1 MGSADRLVTE
11 LNRLGVHF
19 VTGGE
24 PEPSGP
30 PLSPVE
36 LLADLACQSEARLRL
51 ALIPL
56 LLVHPELAMIMPE
69 ALTRL
74 SEREQVTLKL
84 FYTAA
89 VILQQLYADQLRTL
103 LGPYDALPDR
113 FADEL
118 GIPVSG
124 DGVTRLKRLAERHQA
139 TSGLVINWVG
149 TYHHAAERLLKQLTL
164 EAQWSR

>member
-1 MGSADRLVTE
+1 MRSTGRLVTE

-24 PEPSGP
+24 PEPSDP

-36 LLADLACQSEARLRL
+36 LLADLARQSEARLRL

-56 LLVHPELAMIMPE
+56 LLVHPELATAMPE
-69 ALTRL
+69 ALIRL
-74 SEREQVTLKL
+74 SAREQLTLKL

-89 VILQQLYADQLRTL
+89 VILQQLYADQLRPL
-103 LGPYDALPDR
+103 LGLYDALPDR
-113 FADEL
+113 FTDEL

-124 DGVTRLKRLAERHQA
+124 EGATRLKHLGKRHRA
-139 TSGLVINWVG
+139 ASGLAINWVG

-164 EAQWSR
+164 EAEWSR